1 MPFYTKA
8 QKLTGTFGLYHYD
21 PFQLSEK
28 TAQEV
33 VDLFITELDS
43 RAMTIKESDV
53 KLLKEN
59 SKEFFNQINSNNDAY
74 IEKANTVYLKALKT
88 VDSILTTLSTR
99 TLNFNENDTSYFLP
113 YGSKKI
119 VYSPT
124 IKYHAKR
131 LERYIKSKSY
141 DRVVNT
147 DDYEKLSETEF
158 NAKAQTFTKTIISNF
173 QKNIQ
178 EEIKATYRYVESTLL
193 NAITLR
199 YDPHSNYFTEE
210 QNQEF
215 NTQLSAQVESFGFFL
230 DENEEGI
237 ITIANIEP
245 GGSAWMSNEVN
256 EGDAFIFVKIGNE
269 KITNEELNAY
279 EIQDKLDKTKE
290 DKILLTVKKQNG
302 LIKTVKLIKQKTA
315 SVDNS
320 VKGYVLSYNNLKVG
334 YISLPSFYTDMEDHN
349 LPGCANDVAKEIL
362 KLENDTIKGLIID
375 LRNNGGGSMGEAMN
389 LAGIFIDEGPLF
401 IIKEK
406 NRKPSLVKDI
416 NRGSLYKKP
425 LLVMINETSA
435 SASEL
440 FSNIVKDYNLGVIVG
455 QPSYGKG
462 TAQSI
467 LPLDTNLIY
476 SKNKDAVKNSGD
488 FIKITN
494 SKFYRLSGSTHQGNG
509 VVPDVILPPTPGY
522 GMTKENKELYFLPT
536 DSIVKKVVYTP
547 NPKLNTQP
555 LQSSSAQ
562 RVAASKDFKRYLQI
576 SDSVNDVINKTQKVV
591 LKFKEYK
598 KFKKDTDI
606 LYNSLEKAFE
616 VNSNTIKCLNNTFDL
631 KLEQVNIAAREF
643 NSKIIQS
650 IQKDIFINESFNV
663 MRDLIN
669 QTQ

>member
-1 MPFYTKA
+1 
-8 QKLTGTFGLYHYD
+8 
-21 PFQLSEK
+21 
-28 TAQEV
+28 
-33 VDLFITELDS
+33 
-43 RAMTIKESDV
+43 
-53 KLLKEN
+53 
-59 SKEFFNQINSNNDAY
+59 
-74 IEKANTVYLKALKT
+74 
-88 VDSILTTLSTR
+88 
-99 TLNFNENDTSYFLP
+99 LP

-119 VYSPT
+119 VYSPN

-131 LERYIKSKSY
+131 IERYVKSKSY

-158 NAKAQTFTKTIISNF
+158 NAKAQVFAKTIITAL
-173 QKNIQ
+173 QKNVQ
-178 EEIKATYRYVESTLL
+178 EEIKTCYRYVESTLL
-193 NAITLR
+193 NAIALR

-237 ITIANIEP
+237 INIAHIEP

-256 EGDAFIFVKIGNE
+256 EGDGFISVKIGNE

-302 LIKTVKLIKQKTA
+302 LIKIVKLIKQKTA

-334 YISLPSFYTDMEDHN
+334 YISLPSFYTDMQEHN

-362 KLENDTIKGLIID
+362 KLEDDSIKGLIID
-375 LRNNGGGSMGEAMN
+375 LRNNGGGSMSEAMN

-406 NRKPSLVKDI
+406 NRKPYLVKDI

-440 FSNIVKDYNLGVIVG
+440 FSNIVKDYNLGVVVG
-455 QPSYGKG
+455 QTSYGKG
-462 TAQSI
+462 SAQNV
-467 LPLDTNLIY
+467 LPLDTTLFY
-476 SKNKDAVKNSGD
+476 SKNKDAIKNNVD

-494 SKFYRLSGSTHQGNG
+494 SVFYRLNCSTHQGNG
-509 VVPDVILPPTPGY
+509 VVPDVMLPPTPGY
-522 GMTKENKELYFLPT
+522 SMIKENKELYFLPP
-536 DSIVKKVVYTP
+536 DSIVKKVIYNP
-547 NPKLNTQP
+547 NTKINFAP
-555 LQSSSAQ
+555 LQNNSKQ
-562 RVAASKDFKRYLQI
+562 RLAASKDFKRYLQI
-576 SDSVNDVINKTQKVV
+576 SDSVSDVINKTRKVV
-591 LKFKEYK
+591 LKFNDYK
-598 KFKKDTDI
+598 KFKKETDV
-606 LYNSLEKAFE
+606 LYNSLDNAFE
-616 VNSNTIKCLNNTFDL
+616 TNSNTINVFNNTFDL
-631 KLEQVNIAAREF
+631 KLEQVNIAAKEF

-650 IQKDIFINESFNV
+650 IQKDIFINESFNI
-663 MRDLIN
+663 MNDLIN
-669 QTQ
+669 QKK

>member
-1 MPFYTKA
+1 M
-8 QKLTGTFGLYHYD
+8 LN
-21 PFQLSEK
+21 EK

-33 VDLFITELDS
+33 VDLFITELDN
-43 RAMTIKESDV
+43 RAMIIKEPDL

-59 SKEFFNQINSNNDAY
+59 GKDLFTQINSNNDSY
-74 IEKANTVYLKALKT
+74 IEKANIVYLKALKT
-88 VDSILTTLSTR
+88 LDSILSVLSSKS
-99 TLNFNENDTSYFLP
+99 LNFTENDTSYFLP

-119 VYSPT
+119 VYSSG

-131 LERYIKSKSY
+131 IERYIKSKSY

-147 DDYEKLSETEF
+147 DDYDKLSEVEF
-158 NAKAQTFTKTIISNF
+158 NAKAQIFSKTIINAY
-173 QKNIQ
+173 QKNVQ
-178 EEIKATYRYVESTLL
+178 EEIKTCYRFVESTLL
-193 NAITLR
+193 NAIALR

-237 ITIANIEP
+237 INIANIEP

-256 EGDAFIFVKIGNE
+256 EGDAFISVKIGNE
-269 KITNEELNAY
+269 KIANEELNAY

-290 DKILLTVKKQNG
+290 DKILLTIKKQTG

-315 SVDNS
+315 SVNNS

-334 YISLPSFYTDMEDHN
+334 YISLPSFYTDMEEHN

-375 LRNNGGGSMGEAMN
+375 LRNNGGGSMSEAMN

-406 NRKPSLVKDI
+406 TRKPYLVKDI

-425 LLVMINETSA
+425 LLIMINETSA

-440 FSNIVKDYNLGVIVG
+440 FSNIVKDYNIGVVVG
-455 QPSYGKG
+455 QTSYGKG
-462 TAQSI
+462 SAQNV
-467 LPLDTNLIY
+467 LPLDTNLYY
-476 SKNKDAVKNSGD
+476 SKNKEAIKNNVD

-494 SKFYRLSGSTHQGNG
+494 SVFYRLNCSTHQGNG

-522 GMTKENKELYFLPT
+522 SMIKENKELYFLQP
-536 DSIVKKVVYTP
+536 DSVIKKVIYTP
-547 NPKLNTQP
+547 NPKINTQP
-555 LQSSSAQ
+555 LQNSSAQ
-562 RVAASKDFKRYLQI
+562 RLAVSKDFKRYLQI
-576 SDSVNDVINKTQKVV
+576 SDSVSNVINKTRKVV
-591 LKFKEYK
+591 LKFNDYK
-598 KFKKDTDI
+598 KFKKETDV
-606 LYNSLEKAFE
+606 LYNSLDNAFE
-616 VNSNTIKCLNNTFDL
+616 TNSNTIKCLNNTFDM
-631 KLEQVNIAAREF
+631 KLEQVNITAKEF

-650 IQKDIFINESFNV
+650 IQKDIFINESFNI
-663 MRDLIN
+663 MNDLIN
-669 QTQ
+669 QKK

>member
-1 MPFYTKA
+1 M
-8 QKLTGTFGLYHYD
+8 
-21 PFQLSEK
+21 
-28 TAQEV
+28 
-33 VDLFITELDS
+33 VDVFITELDS

-53 KLLKEN
+53 RLLEEN
-59 SKEFFNQINSNNDAY
+59 SKELFNQINSNNDSY
-74 IEKANTVYLKALKT
+74 IEKANAVYLKALKT
-88 VDSILTTLSTR
+88 VDSILSVLSTR
-99 TLNFNENDTSYFLP
+99 TLNFNENDTSYLLP
-113 YGSKKI
+113 YGSKRI
-119 VYSPT
+119 FYSPS

-147 DDYEKLSETEF
+147 DDYEKLSEIEF
-158 NAKAQTFTKTIISNF
+158 NAKAQIFSKTIIANF

-178 EEIKATYRYVESTLL
+178 EEIKTTYRYVESILL
-193 NAITLR
+193 NSITLR

-215 NTQLSAQVESFGFFL
+215 NTQLSSQVESFGFFL

-256 EGDAFIFVKIGNE
+256 EGDAFISVKIGNE
-269 KITNEELNAY
+269 KVTNEELNAY

-320 VKGYVLSYNNLKVG
+320 VKGYVLSYNGLKVG

-455 QPSYGKG
+455 QTSYGKG
-462 TAQSI
+462 TAQSV
-467 LPLDTNLIY
+467 LPLDTNLLY
-476 SKNKDAVKNSGD
+476 TKNKDAIKNNID

-494 SKFYRLSGSTHQGNG
+494 SKFYRLNGSTHQGNG
-509 VVPDVILPPTPGY
+509 VVPDIILPPTPGY
-522 GMTKENKELYFLPT
+522 ATIKENKELYFLPP
-536 DSIVKKVVYTP
+536 DSIVKKVVYIP
-547 NPKLNTQP
+547 NSKLNTQP
-555 LQSSSAQ
+555 LQSNSAQ
-562 RVAASKDFKRYLQI
+562 RIAASKDFKRYLQI
-576 SDSVNDVINKTQKVV
+576 SDSINDVINKTQKVV

-598 KFKKDTDI
+598 KFKKDTDV
-606 LYNSLEKAFE
+606 LYNSLENAFE
-616 VNSNTIKCLNNTFDL
+616 INANNIKCLNNTFDL
-631 KLEQVNIAAREF
+631 KLEQVNITAREF

-650 IQKDIFINESFNV
+650 IQKDIFINESFNI
-663 MRDLIN
+663 MSDLIN
-669 QTQ
+669 QTR